1 MTRRRNQRGFTMVEL
16 MLAMGFVS
24 LLLLAIAMLTIHM
37 GNIYNRGITIRDVNQ
52 AGLAISEDLQ
62 RSIAGSAPFNVI
74 PRPSVKLDYKNVD
87 DRGGRLCI
95 GEYSYIWNY
104 GKSLTTTPSTA
115 LTTFTDNSPIRFA
128 KVVDRDP
135 SLCEDNGTAIV
146 DKSKATEMLAGGDRN
161 LVLHK
166 FSITPAVS
174 DTESGQILY
183 AIDFILGTNTEQQIN
198 NDTCKP
204 PSEGVGDENYCS
216 LNQFSIIARAGNLP
230 GGSE

>member
-1 MTRRRNQRGFTMVEL
+1 MVEL

-37 GNIYNRGITIRDVNQ
+37 SNIYMKGITLRDVNQ
-52 AGLAISEDLQ
+52 AGLAVSEDMQ

-74 PRPSVKLDYKNVD
+74 PSPDSKLDYKNIE

-104 GKSLTTTPSTA
+104 GKSLNASPSTA
-115 LTTFTDNSPIRFA
+115 FTTFTDNSPIRFA
-128 KVVDRDP
+128 KVIDRDP
-135 SLCEDNGTAIV
+135 SLCEDSGTAIV
-146 DKSKATEMLAGGDRN
+146 DKSKATEMLTGGDRN

-166 FSITPAVS
+166 FSITPTANDV
-174 DTESGQILY
+174 ESGQILY
-183 AIDFILGTNTEQQIN
+183 AIDFVLGTNTEQQII
-198 NDTCKP
+198 NDTCKSP
-204 PSEGVGDENYCS
+204 LEGVGDENYCS